1 MPNSIKISPSIL
13 SADFSKLG
21 EEIKALEVAS
31 KFIAG
36 RIKYGNYNLQKMKTS
51 LVRLKAST
59 KTNEIRGEYAK
70 VVKELKRK
78 SKETRLQEELN
89 EMELKG
95 MI

>member
-1 MPNSIKISPSIL
+1 MPSNKSIPDLESRI
-13 SADFSKLG
+13 AHAEG
-21 EEIKALEVAS
+21 EIKALEVAS

-78 SKETRLQEELN
+78 SKETKLQEELN

>member
-1 MPNSIKISPSIL
+1 MPSNKSIPELESRI
-13 SADFSKLG
+13 AYAEG
-21 EEIKALEVAS
+21 EIKALGIAS
-31 KFIAG
+31 KFITA
-36 RIKYGNYNLQKMKTS
+36 RIKCGNYNLQKMKTS

-59 KTNEIRGEYAK
+59 KTNEIKGEYAK

-78 SKETRLQEELN
+78 SKETKLQEELN